1 MLESINISLY
11 DLRTLSNLGSFL
23 TIRVQD
29 KLSTLIMWLF
39 VGMETLSPRPL
50 VSFISFVSGKSV
62 THS

>member
-23 TIRVQD
+23 TIRAQD
-29 KLSTLIMWLF
+29 KLIMWLF

-50 VSFISFVSGKSV
+50 VSFISFMSGKSV
-62 THS
+62 TRS